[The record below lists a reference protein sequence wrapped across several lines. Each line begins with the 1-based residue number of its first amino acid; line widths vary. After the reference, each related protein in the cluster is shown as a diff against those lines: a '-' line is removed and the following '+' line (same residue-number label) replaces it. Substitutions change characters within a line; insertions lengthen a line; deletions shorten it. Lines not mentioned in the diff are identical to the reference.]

1 MPHETWRPGTHPA
14 IWLILILASF
24 VTWWLGTNDSR
35 DQLSDRVMIAAVVV
49 IAFLKAYLVG
59 MEFMEVRG
67 APNGAACPPH
77 RMGGFARSRRNN
89 ALPRIM
95 IRINGRCLAR

>member
-1 MPHETWRPGTHPA
+1 MRLGVPARTTA

-24 VTWWLGTNDSR
+24 LTWWLGTNDSR
-35 DQLSDRVMIAAVVV
+35 DQLSDRAMIAAVVV

-67 APNGAACPPH
+67 APAVLRGLLT
-77 RMGGFARSRRNN
+77 GWVG
-89 ALPRIM
+89 L
-95 IRINGRCLAR
+95 LAVAVTTLYLA

>member
-1 MPHETWRPGTHPA
+1 MRLGVPARTTA

-24 VTWWLGTNDSR
+24 LTWWLGTNDSR
-35 DQLSDRVMIAAVVV
+35 DELIERAMIAAVVV

-67 APNGAACPPH
+67 APAVLRGLLT
-77 RMGGFARSRRNN
+77 GWVG
-89 ALPRIM
+89 L
-95 IRINGRCLAR
+95 LAVAVTTLYLA

>member
-1 MPHETWRPGTHPA
+1 MRLGVPARTSA

-24 VTWWLGTNDSR
+24 LTWWLGTNDSR
-35 DQLSDRVMIAAVVV
+35 DQQSDRVMIVAVVV

-67 APNGAACPPH
+67 AP
-77 RMGGFARSRRNN
+77 
-89 ALPRIM
+89 ALLR
-95 IRINGRCLAR
+95 GLLTGWVGLLAVAVTTLYLA

>member
-1 MPHETWRPGTHPA
+1 MRLGVPARTTA

-24 VTWWLGTNDSR
+24 LTWWLGTNDSR

-59 MEFMEVRG
+59 MGFMEVRG
-67 APNGAACPPH
+67 APAVLRGLLT
-77 RMGGFARSRRNN
+77 GWVG
-89 ALPRIM
+89 L
-95 IRINGRCLAR
+95 LAVAVTTLYLA

>member
-1 MPHETWRPGTHPA
+1 MRLGVPARTTA

-24 VTWWLGTNDSR
+24 LTWWLGTNDSR
-35 DQLSDRVMIAAVVV
+35 DQLSDRVMIAAVIV

-67 APNGAACPPH
+67 APAVLRGLLT
-77 RMGGFARSRRNN
+77 GWVG
-89 ALPRIM
+89 L
-95 IRINGRCLAR
+95 LAVAVTTLYLA

>member
-1 MPHETWRPGTHPA
+1 MRLGVPARTSA

-24 VTWWLGTNDSR
+24 LTWWLGTNDSR
-35 DQLSDRVMIAAVVV
+35 DQLSDRVMIVAVVV

-67 APNGAACPPH
+67 AP
-77 RMGGFARSRRNN
+77 
-89 ALPRIM
+89 ALLR
-95 IRINGRCLAR
+95 GLLTGWVGLLAVAVTTLYLA

>member
-1 MPHETWRPGTHPA
+1 MRFGVPARTTA

-24 VTWWLGTNDSR
+24 LTWWLGTNDSR

-67 APNGAACPPH
+67 APAVLRGLLT
-77 RMGGFARSRRNN
+77 GWVG
-89 ALPRIM
+89 L
-95 IRINGRCLAR
+95 LAVAVTTLYLA

>member
-1 MPHETWRPGTHPA
+1 MRLGVPA
-14 IWLILILASF
+14 RTTDIWLILILASF
-24 VTWWLGTNDSR
+24 LTWWLGTNDSR

-67 APNGAACPPH
+67 APAVLRGLLT
-77 RMGGFARSRRNN
+77 GWVG
-89 ALPRIM
+89 L
-95 IRINGRCLAR
+95 LAVAVTTLYLA

>member
-1 MPHETWRPGTHPA
+1 MRLGVPARTTA

-24 VTWWLGTNDSR
+24 LTWWLGTNDSR
-35 DQLSDRVMIAAVVV
+35 DQLSDRVMIATVVV

-67 APNGAACPPH
+67 APAVLRGLLT
-77 RMGGFARSRRNN
+77 GWVG
-89 ALPRIM
+89 L
-95 IRINGRCLAR
+95 LAVAVTTPYLA

>member
-1 MPHETWRPGTHPA
+1 MRLGVPARTTA

-24 VTWWLGTNDSR
+24 LTWWLGTNDSR

-67 APNGAACPPH
+67 APAVLRGLLT
-77 RMGGFARSRRNN
+77 GWVG
-89 ALPRIM
+89 L
-95 IRINGRCLAR
+95 LAVAVTTLYLA

>member
-1 MPHETWRPGTHPA
+1 MRLGIPARTTA

-24 VTWWLGTNDSR
+24 LTWWLGTNDSR

-67 APNGAACPPH
+67 APAVLRGLLT
-77 RMGGFARSRRNN
+77 GWVG
-89 ALPRIM
+89 L
-95 IRINGRCLAR
+95 LAVAVTTLYLA

>member
-1 MPHETWRPGTHPA
+1 MRLGVPARTTA

-24 VTWWLGTNDSR
+24 LTWWLGTNDSR

-67 APNGAACPPH
+67 APVVLRGLLTGWVGLLAVAVP
-77 RMGGFARSRRNN
+77 
-89 ALPRIM
+89 ALY
-95 IRINGRCLAR
+95 LA

>member
-1 MPHETWRPGTHPA
+1 MRLGVPARTTA

-24 VTWWLGTNDSR
+24 LTWWLGTNDSR

-49 IAFLKAYLVG
+49 IALLKAYLVG

-67 APNGAACPPH
+67 APAVLRGLLT
-77 RMGGFARSRRNN
+77 GWVG
-89 ALPRIM
+89 L
-95 IRINGRCLAR
+95 LAVAVTTLYLA

>member
-1 MPHETWRPGTHPA
+1 MRLGVPARTTA

-24 VTWWLGTNDSR
+24 LTWWLGTNDSR

-67 APNGAACPPH
+67 APAVLRGLLTGW
-77 RMGGFARSRRNN
+77 MG
-89 ALPRIM
+89 L
-95 IRINGRCLAR
+95 LAVAVTTLYLA

>member
-1 MPHETWRPGTHPA
+1 MRLGVPARTTA

-24 VTWWLGTNDSR
+24 LTWWLGTNDYR

-67 APNGAACPPH
+67 APAVLRGLLTGWVGLLAVAVTTLY
-77 RMGGFARSRRNN
+77 
-89 ALPRIM
+89 LP
-95 IRINGRCLAR
+95 

>member
-1 MPHETWRPGTHPA
+1 MRLGVPARTTA

-24 VTWWLGTNDSR
+24 LTWWLGTNDSR

-49 IAFLKAYLVG
+49 IALPEGVPRRDG
-59 MEFMEVRG
+59 VHGSPWRPRG
-67 APNGAACPPH
+67 AAWPPH

-95 IRINGRCLAR
+95 IRIIGRCLIR

>member
-1 MPHETWRPGTHPA
+1 MRLGVPARTTA

-24 VTWWLGTNDSR
+24 LTWWLGTHDSR
-35 DQLSDRVMIAAVVV
+35 DQLTDRFMIAAVIV

-67 APNGAACPPH
+67 APAVLRGLLT
-77 RMGGFARSRRNN
+77 GWVG
-89 ALPRIM
+89 L
-95 IRINGRCLAR
+95 LAVAVTTLYLA

>member
-1 MPHETWRPGTHPA
+1 MRLGVPA
-14 IWLILILASF
+14 RTTVIWVILILASF
-24 VTWWLGTNDSR
+24 LTWWLGTNDSR

-67 APNGAACPPH
+67 APAVLRGLLTGWVGLLAVAITTLY
-77 RMGGFARSRRNN
+77 FA
-89 ALPRIM
+89 
-95 IRINGRCLAR
+95 

>member
-1 MPHETWRPGTHPA
+1 MRLGVPARTTA

-24 VTWWLGTNDSR
+24 LTWWLGTNDSR

-67 APNGAACPPH
+67 APAVLRGLLTGWVGLLAA
-77 RMGGFARSRRNN
+77 AVTT
-89 ALPRIM
+89 LY
-95 IRINGRCLAR
+95 LA

>member
-1 MPHETWRPGTHPA
+1 MRLGVPARTTA

-24 VTWWLGTNDSR
+24 LTWWLGTNDSR

-59 MEFMEVRG
+59 IEFMEVRG
-67 APNGAACPPH
+67 APAVLRGLLT
-77 RMGGFARSRRNN
+77 GWVG
-89 ALPRIM
+89 L
-95 IRINGRCLAR
+95 LAVAVTTLYLA

>member
-1 MPHETWRPGTHPA
+1 MRLGVPARTTA

-24 VTWWLGTNDSR
+24 LTWWLGTNDSR

-59 MEFMEVRG
+59 MEFMELRG
-67 APNGAACPPH
+67 APAVLRGLLT
-77 RMGGFARSRRNN
+77 GWVG
-89 ALPRIM
+89 L
-95 IRINGRCLAR
+95 LAVAVTTLYLA

>member
-1 MPHETWRPGTHPA
+1 MRLGVPARTTA

-24 VTWWLGTNDSR
+24 LTWWLGTNDSR
-35 DQLSDRVMIAAVVV
+35 DQLSDRVMIAAVIV

-67 APNGAACPPH
+67 APTVLRALLTGWV
-77 RMGGFARSRRNN
+77 GLFAV
-89 ALPRIM
+89 AVTTLY
-95 IRINGRCLAR
+95 LA

>member
-1 MPHETWRPGTHPA
+1 MRLGVPARTTA

-24 VTWWLGTNDSR
+24 LTWWLGTNDSR
-35 DQLSDRVMIAAVVV
+35 DQLIERAMIAAVVV

-67 APNGAACPPH
+67 APAVLRGLLT
-77 RMGGFARSRRNN
+77 GWVG
-89 ALPRIM
+89 L
-95 IRINGRCLAR
+95 LAVAVTTLYLA